1 MNKSLLIRRV
11 LRIKRDFLFMNK
23 PFYFTPLM
31 RISIVLTVGILTA
44 KYSYCCMSTLYW
56 LLLSIISFA
65 GIIAFRRN
73 ALHQSMVLYFCI
85 FCIGCSLTSH
95 EMDKQ
100 QESPC
105 VKSYAEL
112 SSLDR
117 TLLKVGEYRGHI
129 ERKFQELNIKNQD
142 YAVITAMVLGDK
154 TSLDKETKDAYS
166 ISGTSHVLAVSGLH
180 IGIIFQIFILLLGGN
195 KKTKLAIIIS
205 VLSIWSYVILIGMPA
220 SGVRSATMISIYCF
234 ALIAQKDAMSINNL
248 CLAYCI
254 MLLISPLYLFDISFQ
269 MSFLAVLSILVFYPS
284 LVKILQ
290 PQNVLGK
297 WSWNLLCVSLA
308 AQIGTIPLVA
318 YYFGRISCVSLLT
331 SFVAIP
337 SATLI
342 LYLCAIILALVP
354 LTGLSWIGEVAT
366 YLLQLSVGCLTGI
379 TQFDNSFFRLVS
391 LLPGASIENVKIN
404 LPMLILI
411 YLMIILGYMLLRKA
425 HTSKILS

>member
-1 MNKSLLIRRV
+1 MNKSLLFRKT
-11 LRIKRDFLFMNK
+11 LRNKRDFLFMNK

-44 KYSYCCMSTLYW
+44 KYSYCSLSTLYW
-56 LLLSIISFA
+56 LLLSIIAFVS
-65 GIIAFRRN
+65 IIAFRKN
-73 ALHQSMVLYFCI
+73 ALRQCVALYFCI
-85 FCIGCSLTSH
+85 FCMSCSLTSH

-117 TLLKVGEYRGHI
+117 TLLKVGECRGDI
-129 ERKFQELNIKNQD
+129 ERKLQELNIKDQD

-180 IGIIFQIFILLLGGN
+180 IGIIFQIIILLLGGN
-195 KKTKLAIIIS
+195 KKTKFAIILS
-205 VLSIWSYVILIGMPA
+205 TLSIWSYVILIGMPA
-220 SGVRSATMISIYCF
+220 SGIRSATMISIYCF
-234 ALIAQKDAMSINNL
+234 ALLAQKDALSINNL

-284 LVKILQ
+284 LVKILKS
-290 PQNVLGK
+290 QNVLGK
-297 WSWNLLCVSLA
+297 WCWNLLCVSIA

-318 YYFGRISCVSLLT
+318 YYFGRISCASLLT

-342 LYLCAIILALVP
+342 LYLCAIILILVP
-354 LTGLSWIGEVAT
+354 LTSLLWIGEVAT
-366 YLLQLSVGCLTGI
+366 YLLQLSVRCLTGI
-379 TQFDNSFFRLVS
+379 TQFDNTFFRLIS
-391 LLPGASIENVKIN
+391 QIPGASIENVKIN

-411 YLMIILGYMLLRKA
+411 YLMIILGYMLLRKI
-425 HTSKILS
+425 KQEK